1 LKADIY
7 GRALAASAGKPKLA
21 QNAPASNLAGGLDV
35 CRRQRHPAQ
44 RRQQDDDALVRSQVL
59 ATGRLM
65 PVIAQGRTEEELEKR
80 LGASL
85 LAGDAMVSID
95 NCESPLQSSLLCQAL
110 TQQVLNIRVLG
121 QSRNVET
128 PVNAA
133 IYATGNNLQIAGDLS
148 RRTLLCSL
156 DAGCEHPELRTFET
170 DVIETARDQRGR
182 LVAAAL
188 TILRAWHLAREAGE
202 RLCLPPFGSFD
213 IWSRRV
219 REPLVWLNA
228 GDPCDTVIKVRANDP
243 FRESLAAVLAQWRQH
258 LGIGVAYTIQRI
270 ITEANAV
277 TDFQAVLLAVGAS
290 NQGSTIISA
299 VKLGRWLRKV
309 DGRIVGGL
317 VLRYAGVVTG
327 YPLWRLDQA

>member
-1 LKADIY
+1 
-7 GRALAASAGKPKLA
+7 
-21 QNAPASNLAGGLDV
+21 
-35 CRRQRHPAQ
+35 
-44 RRQQDDDALVRSQVL
+44 
-59 ATGRLM
+59 M
-65 PVIAQGRTEEELEKR
+65 
-80 LGASL
+80 
-85 LAGDAMVSID
+85 
-95 NCESPLQSSLLCQAL
+95 
-110 TQQVLNIRVLG
+110 LG

-188 TILRAWHLAREAGE
+188 TILCAWYLAREAGE

-213 IWSRRV
+213 MWSRRI
-219 REPLVWLNA
+219 REPLVWLDA

-277 TDFQAVLLAVGAS
+277 TDFQAVLLAQLS
-290 NQGSTIISA
+290 PSA
-299 VKLGRWLRKV
+299 PAIRGQQSS
-309 DGRIVGGL
+309 
-317 VLRYAGVVTG
+317 A
-327 YPLWRLDQA
+327 P